1 MTEEGLKATMAL
13 KKVNIRTNVTLVFS
27 ANQALL
33 AAKAGVTYVSIFI
46 GRIDDQGTGGMQ
58 VIRDTM
64 LIFNNYSMETEV
76 IAASIRSP
84 MHVLN
89 SGKGRVSYC
98 DASSEYYF
106 PDDKASAD

>member
-27 ANQALL
+27 ENQALL

-46 GRIDDQGTGGMQ
+46 GRIDDQQGTGGMQ

-64 LIFNNYSMETEV
+64 LIFNNYSMETEM

-89 SGKGRVSYC
+89 
-98 DASSEYYF
+98 
-106 PDDKASAD
+106 